1 MPSYYCPLYSDLKV
15 LFFCFSESE
24 GEKKGG
30 RKTHALLSVRQVN
43 NFFLRIFLNAI
54 LVSLF
59 SSFSYFFVYECR
71 HLRSPTMVNLLLRAW
86 RTLLFIFKS
95 SSPCFSF
102 VKRFYFSRS
111 TVCRFFISLLRFF
124 YTTSRQCELT
134 QKRKGKKKKNNS
146 LPTQNKRALFFF
158 FRFLPL
164 LLFAFSSVGFF
175 FLFFFFF
182 VLFCPFFP
190 FFGLHQP
197 RNGQSPAFFFVELL
211 VAASFECHSALLSL
225 CFFFFFFNNR
235 E

>member
-134 QKRKGKKKKNNS
+134 QKRKGEKKTTACQPKINE
-146 LPTQNKRALFFF
+146 LCFFF

-164 LLFAFSSVGFF
+164 LLFAFSSVGFLLLSF
-175 FLFFFFF
+175 FSSCCFAPFSPSSVYINPVTGK
-182 VLFCPFFP
+182 VL
-190 FFGLHQP
+190 L
-197 RNGQSPAFFFVELL
+197 FFFVELL

-225 CFFFFFFNNR
+225 CFFFFF
-235 E
+235 